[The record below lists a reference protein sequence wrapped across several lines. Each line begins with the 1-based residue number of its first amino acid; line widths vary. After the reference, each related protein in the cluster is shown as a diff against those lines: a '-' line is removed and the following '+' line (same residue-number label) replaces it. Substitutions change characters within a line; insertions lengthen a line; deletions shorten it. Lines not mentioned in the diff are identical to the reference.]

1 VHDPTVFA
9 LSVLALL
16 AVPGPTNTLLAGA
29 GATLGFARSLPLLV
43 GELAGYTI
51 AIATYR
57 YALATRV
64 SESGDARLF
73 LQWAIGAYLIVL
85 ALRLWRAAPRTEA
98 RGFTIP
104 RVFLT
109 TLLNPK
115 ALIFALALFPAAPAP
130 VVGAT
135 AGFSIMVVCVGAC
148 WIAAG
153 AFAIQL
159 TSTRYRHVAPRIC
172 ALALAVFA
180 VMVMAGSF
188 R

>member
-1 VHDPTVFA
+1 
-9 LSVLALL
+9 
-16 AVPGPTNTLLAGA
+16 
-29 GATLGFARSLPLLV
+29 LPLLL
-43 GELAGYTI
+43 GELAGYNI

-64 SESGDARLF
+64 AESSDARLF

-85 ALRLWRAAPRTEA
+85 ALRLWRAAPRAGTK
-98 RGFTIP
+98 GFTVP
-104 RVFLT
+104 RVFVT

-115 ALIFALALFPAAPAP
+115 ALIFALVLFPAPPAP
-130 VVGAT
+130 VVAAT
-135 AGFSIMVVCVGAC
+135 AGFSVMVVCVGAC

-159 TSTRYRHVAPRIC
+159 TSTRYRHVAPRVC

-180 VMVMAGSF
+180 VMVVAGSF